1 MSNQQHE
8 PAVKFLVVGFDGLRP
23 DFVTREEM
31 PALAEFVRTSH
42 HWTNYLACFPTE
54 TYVNHP
60 SIFSGFRPNRH
71 GIIANGYFNPSK
83 KAKTPDERLFAG
95 WSVASVMAQDRLEG
109 GLYRVPSLGERLA
122 RDGKRLRII
131 CANSTGSTRLQH
143 VHAEGCEGHL
153 VCCVHGIHQTLPASE
168 AKALSQDYGD
178 GVPLQFP
185 DRRGTQMTADLFL
198 SREVKN
204 GVEGLADVTV
214 LWIGEPDHSQHEF
227 GLRDPRTVEARR
239 HADWQFA
246 RILDWWEKNGRAA
259 NVQLVVMSDHGHGE
273 VVRHVNAR
281 RLLEQAGFNVA
292 TGEDIREGRDTS
304 DADIIMVGTY
314 AVGLWLRNKTPVMLA
329 AVRDALMA
337 SPDIGLIF
345 SQPADARPNED
356 PGSIDPVEGRVPGT
370 FSETLVSSDS
380 DRGPDIRFVTRGDP
394 KTGELVMLEE
404 LEIGAGN
411 HGGLNPQEIH
421 SLLAVSGSRF
431 PGAGEHQEP
440 ASHDDL
446 AMTMMTMLGLLDDEA
461 QTPIPTGRILG
472 EAFRP
477 LSSDPIVKEYL
488 RLGCGSFEQELVRL
502 VYKGHAYVIQG
513 ARVDNDGWTPKKGVK
528 HG

>member
-1 MSNQQHE
+1 M
-8 PAVKFLVVGFDGLRP
+8 
-23 DFVTREEM
+23 
-31 PALAEFVRTSH
+31 
-42 HWTNYLACFPTE
+42 
-54 TYVNHP
+54 
-60 SIFSGFRPNRH
+60 
-71 GIIANGYFNPSK
+71 
-83 KAKTPDERLFAG
+83 
-95 WSVASVMAQDRLEG
+95 
-109 GLYRVPSLGERLA
+109 
-122 RDGKRLRII
+122 
-131 CANSTGSTRLQH
+131 
-143 VHAEGCEGHL
+143 
-153 VCCVHGIHQTLPASE
+153 
-168 AKALSQDYGD
+168 
-178 GVPLQFP
+178 
-185 DRRGTQMTADLFL
+185 
-198 SREVKN
+198 
-204 GVEGLADVTV
+204 
-214 LWIGEPDHSQHEF
+214 
-227 GLRDPRTVEARR
+227 
-239 HADWQFA
+239 QFA

-304 DADIIMVGTY
+304 DADISMVGTY
-314 AVGLWLRNKTPVMLA
+314 AVGRWLRNKTPVMLA

-337 SPDIGLIF
+337 SPDIALIF
-345 SQPADARPNED
+345 SPPADARPNED
-356 PGSIDPVEGRVPGT
+356 PGSIAPVEGRVPGT

-431 PGAGEHQEP
+431 SGAGEHQEP

-528 HG
+528 HC